1 MAGSGAAA
9 AGGGADGEREAVQNA
24 YNDIGLVVTRTKELE
39 KIMRD
44 LFHATGE
51 TRDHFCAY
59 SST

>member
-1 MAGSGAAA
+1 MAAAAA
-9 AGGGADGEREAVQNA
+9 AGGGADGEAVQNA

-51 TRDHFCAY
+51 TLKQREKLLQ
-59 SST
+59 S